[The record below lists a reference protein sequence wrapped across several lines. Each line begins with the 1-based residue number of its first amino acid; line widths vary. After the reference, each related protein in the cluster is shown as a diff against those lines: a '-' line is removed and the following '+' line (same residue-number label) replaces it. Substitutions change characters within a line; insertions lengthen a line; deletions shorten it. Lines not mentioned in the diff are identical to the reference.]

1 MVSISVK
8 YNLNFEATDGIWRV
22 QAWASA
28 ATDMTEKIFVH
39 QAIPDTPGQA
49 LGRTMFTNV
58 AQPGDLEEFPEDAA
72 AAGSSFFRKSSLDLE
87 IKSPELMS
95 STVKALE
102 SDIRG
107 LILAMNEVA

>member
-1 MVSISVK
+1 MASISVK
-8 YNLNFEATDGIWRV
+8 YNLNFEAADGVWRV
-22 QAWASA
+22 QAWTSDAV
-28 ATDMTEKIFVH
+28 DITEKIFVH

-58 AQPGDLEEFPEDAA
+58 AQPSEDAA

-87 IKSPELMS
+87 IKSPELMH

-107 LILAMNEVA
+107 LILAVNEVA